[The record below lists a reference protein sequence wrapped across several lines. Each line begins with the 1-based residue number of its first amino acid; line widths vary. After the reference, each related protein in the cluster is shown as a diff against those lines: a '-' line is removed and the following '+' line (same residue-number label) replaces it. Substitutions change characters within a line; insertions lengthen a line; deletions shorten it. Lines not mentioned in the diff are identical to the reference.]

1 MTSMKTWLIAAGLA
15 ALASTAQ
22 AGSVT
27 ISGTI
32 GASDPSMDAV
42 LITTPTCSY
51 QGSTPVRYEAIPF
64 TVDQSGPY
72 QFSMT
77 SLVGVGSLYLFENSF
92 NPADPLPTC
101 MAADNSGNPV
111 EFSFALTAGTPYI
124 SVPFDDTFSQG
135 GVTYAL
141 TISGP
146 GNIAVT
152 TVPEPAGIFLV
163 GSALLALVGL
173 GTHRRRVRSSG
184 ERA

>member
-1 MTSMKTWLIAAGLA
+1 MTSTKTWLVAAGLA

-22 AGSVT
+22 AGSIT
-27 ISGTI
+27 IGGTI
-32 GASDPSMDAV
+32 DASDPAMPVV
-42 LITTPTCSY
+42 LITPPNCTTQS
-51 QGSTPVRYEAIPF
+51 SEPVRYDAIPF
-64 TVDQSGPY
+64 TVDQSGTY
-72 QFSMT
+72 QFSLA
-77 SLVGVGSLYLFENSF
+77 SPVGAAALYLFQNSF
-92 NPADPLPTC
+92 NPAAPLPNC
-101 MAADNSGNPV
+101 VAAGRTTDPV

-124 SVPFDDTFSQG
+124 SVPIDDTFNQP

-146 GNIAVT
+146 GNIAV

-173 GTHRRRVRSSG
+173 GTHRRRVGSSG